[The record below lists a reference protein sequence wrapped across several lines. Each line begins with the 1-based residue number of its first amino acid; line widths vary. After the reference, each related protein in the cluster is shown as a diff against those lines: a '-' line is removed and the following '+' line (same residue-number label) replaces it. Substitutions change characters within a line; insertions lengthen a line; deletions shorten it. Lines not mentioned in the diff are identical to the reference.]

1 MSRVAALLALLLAA
15 ALPAR
20 AQDIEPRAY
29 SNAPIG
35 VSFLVAGFAHA
46 TGGYEADP
54 TLPLEDANI
63 DTNTAILAWAHVFDV
78 AGRSGKL
85 DVVVPYAD
93 LSGDATFDG
102 DPVSRDVTGLADPRV
117 RFSLNLYGAPA
128 LSLAELASWQQRTI
142 VGASVQLGLPLGQY
156 DEERLLNI
164 GNNRELVKLEL
175 GVSHVVG
182 RWTFELAA
190 PVTLFAD
197 NDEFFGGRTRE
208 QDPVYALQGGVVL
221 SLQQGMWLAL
231 NGTWYTGGRTT
242 VDGIEKDDRL
252 DNSRLGL
259 TFAMPV
265 NRRNSLKLYASRG
278 ISTRFGTD
286 FDIIGVAW
294 QYRYG
299 AGL

>member
-1 MSRVAALLALLLAA
+1 MKASAALAVLVALVGVRAH
-15 ALPAR
+15 

-35 VSFLVAGFAHA
+35 VSFLVAGFTHA

-93 LSGDATFDG
+93 LSGEATFDG

-128 LSLAELASWQQRTI
+128 LSLAEFASWKQRTI
-142 VGASVQLGLPLGQY
+142 VGASVQLGIPVGQY
-156 DEERLLNI
+156 DEERLVNI
-164 GNNRELVKLEL
+164 GTNREFVKLEL

-197 NDEFFGGRTRE
+197 NDDFFGGRTRE

-221 SLQQGMWLAL
+221 SLQKGMWLAV
-231 NGTWYTGGRTT
+231 NGTWYTGGRTI
-242 VDGIEKDDRL
+242 VDDVEKNDRL
-252 DNSRLGL
+252 DNSRIGI

-265 NRRNSLKLYASRG
+265 NARNSIKLYASSG
-278 ISTRFGTD
+278 VATRFGTH

>member
-1 MSRVAALLALLLAA
+1 MKASAALAVLVALVGVRAH
-15 ALPAR
+15 

-93 LSGDATFDG
+93 LSGEATFDG

-128 LSLAELASWQQRTI
+128 LSLAEFAGWKQRTI
-142 VGASVQLGLPLGQY
+142 VGASVQLGIPVGQY
-156 DEERLLNI
+156 DEERLVNI
-164 GNNRELVKLEL
+164 GTNREFVKLEL

-197 NDEFFGGRTRE
+197 NDDFFGGRTRE

-221 SLQQGMWLAL
+221 SLQKGMWLAV
-231 NGTWYTGGRTT
+231 NGTWYTGGRTI
-242 VDGIEKDDRL
+242 VDDVEKNDRL
-252 DNSRLGL
+252 DNSRIGI

-265 NRRNSLKLYASRG
+265 NARNSIKLYASSG
-278 ISTRFGTD
+278 VATRFGTD